1 MSNDNHPNL
10 AKAYLEEL
18 CQRLDRKEKLVR
30 RREWWKMPWIASA
43 AVGLALSGCGGTVEA
58 EDCGPNGDACGTENV
73 DKGDKGK
80 DTDAAP
86 PVKEVCD
93 NRVDDDGDGAV
104 DCDDDDCLK
113 DPSCMIS
120 AEYAAPFE
128 VEVCDN
134 QVDDDGDGAVD
145 CDDDDCLT
153 EPMCMNSAE
162 YAAPFEVEV
171 CDNQV
176 DDDGDGAV
184 DCDDDDCL
192 GSPTCGA
199 GMYAAP

>member
-1 MSNDNHPNL
+1 
-10 AKAYLEEL
+10 
-18 CQRLDRKEKLVR
+18 V
-30 RREWWKMPWIASA
+30 
-43 AVGLALSGCGGTVEA
+43 
-58 EDCGPNGDACGTENV
+58 
-73 DKGDKGK
+73 
-80 DTDAAP
+80 
-86 PVKEVCD
+86 
-93 NRVDDDGDGAV
+93 
-104 DCDDDDCLK
+104 
-113 DPSCMIS
+113 
-120 AEYAAPFE
+120 PFE